1 MTEGTSYLCKG
12 KEQLYNMQKIYLVR
26 HGETN
31 WNRELRYQG
40 QRDIPLNE
48 EGCRQGKCIADYLA
62 IEKIETVYTSPLAR
76 ARKTAALIAE
86 KHHLELC
93 VEHGLMEIDFG
104 EWEGRSYNE
113 LKKEEQDF
121 AQRWFYN
128 PDTITIPGGESY
140 SDFKE
145 RVLKGYGRIRHG
157 DKNIAIVSHAGVI
170 RVIVATLLDMPAVNI
185 TRLKLSPASLTV
197 LLYDDWQNP
206 YLELYNDSC
215 HLQDSKKKIME

>member
-1 MTEGTSYLCKG
+1 
-12 KEQLYNMQKIYLVR
+12 MQKIYLVR

-31 WNRELRYQG
+31 WNQELRYQG

-48 EGCRQGKCIADYLA
+48 EGYRQAKCISDFLA
-62 IEKIETVYTSPLAR
+62 REEIETVYSSPLSR
-76 ARKTAALIAE
+76 ALKTATLIAE
-86 KHHLELC
+86 KHDLELC

-121 AQRWFYN
+121 AQRWFYS

-145 RVLKGYGRIRHG
+145 RVLKGYGRIRRVE
-157 DKNIAIVSHAGVI
+157 KNIAIVTHAGVI
-170 RVIVATLLDMPAVNI
+170 RVIVATLLDMPAANI
-185 TRLKLSPASLTV
+185 ARLKLSPASLTV

-206 YLELYNDSC
+206 YLELYNDC
-215 HLQDSKKKIME
+215 CYLKDSKEKIME